1 MPSFPP
7 AVEGQG
13 SLEELSYCPDQVH
26 QRQWHQELNEGM
38 RTLGERAGRLLFY
51 SLKMPERVTIRQESV
66 EGERASFFAG
76 TESRTRCE
84 TVRQWMEFTPER
96 LGDISPARLPR

>member
-1 MPSFPP
+1 LHPYKT
-7 AVEGQG
+7 
-13 SLEELSYCPDQVH
+13 LIL
-26 QRQWHQELNEGM
+26 R
-38 RTLGERAGRLLFY
+38 LGELLILSPGKDGRLYFC

-84 TVRQWMEFTPER
+84 TARQWMEFTPER